1 VATVAGLALVAVYAV
16 VALWVTVD
24 TLRSERLDPA
34 TRPARGEEAAERFVA
49 AWERSRTATFVATGT
64 VERRSA
70 TTGAVLRSADVV
82 AQRPPQ
88 RLHRAFGGID
98 GRDDDRVLLCPASP
112 DGEPA
117 PPCQLGP
124 PGGPTYEE
132 SVQAEVEALRSLV
145 LGPDRI
151 YDVTAD
157 GTGCFDLRLRR
168 VEPRAPYGVGA
179 RLCFDPATGAPI
191 RREVR
196 HEGGVTET
204 LVVHDLRSEVT
215 DGDLEP

>member
-1 VATVAGLALVAVYAV
+1 VATGVGVALVAVYAV
-16 VALWVTVD
+16 VALWVTVN
-24 TLRSERLDPA
+24 TLRSDRLDPA
-34 TRPARGEEAAERFVA
+34 TRPARGEEAAERFVT

-70 TTGAVLRSADVV
+70 TTGATLRSADVV

-88 RLHRAFGGID
+88 RLHRAFGGVD
-98 GRDDDRVLLCPASP
+98 GRDDDRVLLCPAAP

-117 PPCQLGP
+117 SCQLGP

-145 LGPDRI
+145 LGPDRV
-151 YDVTAD
+151 YDVVAD
-157 GTGCFDLRLRR
+157 GGGCVDLTLRR
-168 VEPRAPYGVGA
+168 VEPRAPYGVRA
-179 RLCFDPATGAPI
+179 RLCFDPATGAPV

-204 LVVHDLRSEVT
+204 LVVHDLRTRVT
-215 DGDLEP
+215 DADLEP

>member
-1 VATVAGLALVAVYAV
+1 VAGVLLVAAYAA
-16 VALWVTVD
+16 VALWAALDVAGSARVD
-24 TLRSERLDPA
+24 PDS
-34 TRPARGEEAAERFVA
+34 RPARGEEAAERFVA
-49 AWERSRTATFVATGT
+49 AWERARTATFVATGT

-70 TTGAVLRSADVV
+70 TTDAVLRSADVV

-124 PGGPTYEE
+124 PGGPTYDE
-132 SVQAEVEALRSLV
+132 SVDGEVEALRSLV
-145 LGPDRI
+145 LGPERV
-151 YDVTAD
+151 YAVTAD

-168 VEPRAPYGVGA
+168 VEPRAPYGVRA
-179 RLCFDPATGAPI
+179 RLCFDPDTGAPV

-204 LVVHDLRSEVT
+204 LVVHDLRTRVT
-215 DGDLEP
+215 DADLEP